1 MKITEKLIQ
10 VFFGSIIEQKV
21 GERIQAASMTDYRE
35 EDEGWRRLTSK
46 DSQRSLDS
54 MKQERM
60 IEICFYLWEN
70 NPMAKWLI
78 DITTNFILAEG
89 MPYEAENEDVKDVLD
104 GFWSDPVN
112 RMDLYLKKFV
122 DELFIYGELCL
133 PAFVAEQT
141 GKVRLGY
148 IDPVQIKEA
157 VTDPENVKMV
167 IGIILKDRTGKAGR
181 RYKTILPDGAD
192 YVLSQEAQQMRKGYT
207 DGECFFFAINNV
219 TNSPRGRSE
228 LLPVADWLDSYEQ
241 FLFDAAD
248 KWSLLIMFVWDM
260 LVDGG
265 DDTEIKKQMAS
276 FIKKAGSVYGHNE
289 KVTLEAKTPDLKS
302 FDVEN
307 AARLFRN
314 HILGPFSYPE
324 HWYGG
329 GGDVNRATAVEMG
342 APAFKTLA
350 AKQMY
355 VKYIIEHI
363 FAFAILSA
371 RNANFLRVSDDDAK
385 DYSVVPPEIA
395 TKDMTKY
402 SSVIQQVAAALVSA
416 EMQGWIDKQTAR
428 QVFANVIGYLGI
440 ELDQDDIKKK
450 LKEEEEKK
458 GFEDYADHKA

>member
-1 MKITEKLIQ
+1 MKLKDKLIA
-10 VFFGSIIEQKV
+10 VFFGNLIDKKV
-21 GERIQAASMTDYRE
+21 GERIQAASMTDYRK
-35 EDEGWRRLTSK
+35 EDEGWRRLTSA

-54 MKQERM
+54 LKQERM

-89 MPYEAENEDVKDVLD
+89 MPYEAENEAVKDVLD
-104 GFWSDPVN
+104 GFWADPIN

-141 GKVRLGY
+141 GRVRLGY

-181 RYKTILPDGAD
+181 KYQTILPEGAD
-192 YVLSQEAQQMRKGYT
+192 YVLSEEAQQMRKGYA

-248 KWSLLIMFVWDM
+248 KWSLLIMFVWDL

-265 DDTEIKKQMAS
+265 NDEDIKKQMAA
-276 FIKKAGSVYGHNE
+276 FIKKAGAVYGHNE
-289 KVTLEAKTPDLKS
+289 KVTLEARAPDLKS

-350 AKQMY
+350 AKQMQ
-355 VKYIIEHI
+355 VKYIIENI
-363 FAFAILSA
+363 FAFVIRKS
-371 RNANFLRVSDDDAK
+371 REANFLRVSDDEAK
-385 DYSVVPPEIA
+385 DYSVVTPEIA
-395 TKDMTKY
+395 TKDISKY
-402 SSVIQQVAAALVSA
+402 STVIQQVAAALVSA
-416 EMQGWIDKQTAR
+416 EMNGWIDKKTAR
-428 QVFANVIGYLGI
+428 QVFANIIGYLGI
-440 ELDQDDIKKK
+440 ELDTGDIEQK
-450 LKEEEEKK
+450 LTEEEGKK
-458 GFEDYADHKA
+458 GYEDYEDRKE